1 MLLPLLL
8 VVVMMIQR
16 LSDNVKTG
24 RWVDDNDNDDD
35 DDDDDDDD
43 FCRLRIGEMM

>member
-16 LSDNVKTG
+16 LSDNVKTV
-24 RWVDDNDNDDD
+24 RWVDDDDN
-35 DDDDDDDD
+35 DDDDDD

>member
-24 RWVDDNDNDDD
+24 CWVDDYDN
-35 DDDDDDDD
+35 DDDDDD